1 MRNGLVLRMSKPV
14 KIAADSGWFSQSGSQ
29 NDVVISSRV
38 RFARNINGH
47 RYPGKM
53 DRDDEEKVSS
63 KIISA
68 FESFDDIDDY
78 GISEIGKIKP
88 IDRRILL
95 ERNILNQDFI
105 LHTKKNIV
113 FSSDN
118 LSSCVINDTDH
129 LRLAVFDGGLE
140 VRKCAEKADKLDSRL
155 ESKLDYAV
163 SFEFGYLNTEVDNLG
178 TGLRASV
185 MMHLPALV
193 ETNLIDKAL
202 KAVVQIGFT
211 VKGFMGDDDHS
222 LGSMYQISNQFT
234 IGQTE
239 DEIIDKLENLAKQ
252 IADYEMKARAEML
265 EKKRTKVEDTVFR
278 AYGLLTNCRL
288 LSANE
293 AIENLSVLRM
303 GISLG
308 LIDLPV
314 EVCSSLI
321 FLSQKSHIQKMIK
334 DKDTGAD
341 ETLVDYTRA
350 GFVKEAI
357 GNKKL

>member
-1 MRNGLVLRMSKPV
+1 MSKSV
-14 KIAADSGWFSQSGSQ
+14 KVESKSGWFSRSGMQ
-29 NDVVISSRV
+29 NDVVIASRV
-38 RFARNINGH
+38 RLSRNLNGH
-47 RYPGKM
+47 KYPGKM
-53 DRDDEEKVSS
+53 NRDDEEKVSR
-63 KIISA
+63 KIIDA
-68 FESFDDIDDY
+68 FESFEDIDDY

-95 ERNILNQDFI
+95 ERNHLTQDYI
-105 LHTKKNIV
+105 LHTKKNLV
-113 FSSDN
+113 MSRDN
-118 LSSCVINDTDH
+118 LCSGVINDTDH

-140 VRKCAEKADKLDSRL
+140 IRKCAEKADVLDSKL

-163 SFEFGYLNTEVDNLG
+163 SFEFGYLNSEVNNLG
-178 TGLRASV
+178 TGVRASV

-193 ETNLIDKAL
+193 ETNLIEKAL

-211 VKGFMGDDDHS
+211 VKGFMGDEDHS

-239 DEIIDKLENLAKQ
+239 EEIVDKLENLAMQ
-252 IADYEMKARAEML
+252 IAGYELKARSEMF
-265 EKKRTKVEDTVFR
+265 EKKRTELEDSVFR

-288 LSANE
+288 LGANE
-293 AIENLSVLRM
+293 AINNLSMLRM

-314 EVCSSLI
+314 EVCSGLI

-334 DKDTGAD
+334 DKEAGAD

-350 GFVKEAI
+350 GYVKDI
-357 GNKKL
+357 ISKKKL

>member
-1 MRNGLVLRMSKPV
+1 MSSPV
-14 KIAADSGWFSQSGSQ
+14 KISGNSGWFSRSGSHS
-29 NDVVISSRV
+29 DVVMSSRV
-38 RFARNINGH
+38 RLSRNINGH

-53 DRDDEEKVSS
+53 DRDDEEMVSR
-63 KIISA
+63 KIIDA

-78 GISEIGKIKP
+78 GISEVGKIKP

-113 FSSDN
+113 FSKDN

-129 LRLAVFDGGLE
+129 LRLAVLDGGLE
-140 VRKCAEKADKLDSRL
+140 IRNCIEKADKLDSRL
-155 ESKLDYAV
+155 ESRLDYAV

-193 ETNLIDKAL
+193 QTNLIEKAL

-211 VKGFMGDDDHS
+211 VKGFMGDDEHS

-239 DEIIDKLENLAKQ
+239 EDIIDKLENLAKQ
-252 IADYEMKARAEML
+252 IAEYELKARSEML
-265 EKKRTKVEDTVFR
+265 DKKRKQIEDTVFR

-288 LSANE
+288 LTANE
-293 AIENLSVLRM
+293 AIENLSTLRM
-303 GISLG
+303 GITLG

-321 FLSQKSHIQKMIK
+321 FLSQKSHIQKLIK
-334 DKDTGAD
+334 DKESGAD

-350 GFVKEAI
+350 EFVKEKI
-357 GNKKL
+357 EKKKL